1 MTASMESWKIEA
13 QNINS
18 RCGFCGM
25 AFDKWQDRVD
35 HLAKEFRNGAN
46 MKQWKGCRGL
56 DPAIAVQVTNAMP
69 PYLISNERKSPFPFS
84 ATNSSSLKQQFLY
97 SQPGDLEAV
106 LPPGTL
112 DNTVLEEGKRIGLYT
127 PRSSG
132 SSNHGSDSNAQSD
145 DADTIATCWEILTLR
160 LGRFARQYMEKHQTN
175 TILDSILQSKARCIL
190 YGEDD
195 PWHQTAADNPDW
207 LSLFKQAHGIQG
219 TYASVP
225 AHDALEDLGIR
236 ANANLDPSFNVNNF
250 NFVNAEPGQDA
261 AALRSLDFECLLSG
275 TLNMSRYGHV
285 SVPPQMPNMLA
296 TSSAP
301 LSQLSSM
308 ADFTSLGAPITEL
321 ECPGGLG
328 GLCLGEDGEI
338 GLAVPS
344 TGECSRL
351 SLDTLGAAPTHT
363 TPITEQNSTSLQP
376 ATSDFG
382 LINWDQ
388 MGNDFDIAATTA
400 AMTSD
405 LNATSGIDFS
415 AFSTGYGMENVPAMR
430 WDDNELTFPMD
441 MDMDMGIN
449 MDMDM
454 NTAPPGSQ

>member
-25 AFDKWQDRVD
+25 TFDKWQDRVD

-97 SQPGDLEAV
+97 SQPADLEAV
-106 LPPGTL
+106 LPAGTL
-112 DNTVLEEGKRIGLYT
+112 DNTVFEEGKRIGLHT

-236 ANANLDPSFNVNNF
+236 ANADLDPSFNMANF
-250 NFVNAEPGQDA
+250 NSSTLSQGKMP
-261 AALRSLDFECLLSG
+261 LRSALLIS
-275 TLNMSRYGHV
+275 NVFFRVH
-285 SVPPQMPNMLA
+285 
-296 TSSAP
+296 
-301 LSQLSSM
+301 
-308 ADFTSLGAPITEL
+308 
-321 ECPGGLG
+321 
-328 GLCLGEDGEI
+328 
-338 GLAVPS
+338 S
-344 TGECSRL
+344 TCR
-351 SLDTLGAAPTHT
+351 
-363 TPITEQNSTSLQP
+363 
-376 ATSDFG
+376 
-382 LINWDQ
+382 
-388 MGNDFDIAATTA
+388 
-400 AMTSD
+400 
-405 LNATSGIDFS
+405 
-415 AFSTGYGMENVPAMR
+415 
-430 WDDNELTFPMD
+430 D
-441 MDMDMGIN
+441 MDMSLYLPRCPIFWRPAQHLYPSSLPWP
-449 MDMDM
+449 
-454 NTAPPGSQ
+454 TSHRWVPPTPSWNAWED